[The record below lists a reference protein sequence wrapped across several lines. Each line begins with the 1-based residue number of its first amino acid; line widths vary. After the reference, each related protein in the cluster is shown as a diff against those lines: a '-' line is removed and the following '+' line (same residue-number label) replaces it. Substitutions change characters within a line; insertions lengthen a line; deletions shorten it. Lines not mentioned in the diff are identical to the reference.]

1 VSESD
6 VVAGALVHGRYK
18 LLERVGGGGMGHVFR
33 AEDTV
38 TRRVVAVK
46 LLHKELWSN
55 ADLTARLFQEA
66 RVISSIAH
74 PNIVEILAVDA
85 SAHGPFIAMEYLDGS
100 SVGSLLQLFGK
111 FDEQLV
117 ATIMIPLLS
126 ALDAAHGHGVIHRD
140 LKPENIFVCR
150 ERAGRGERGNVHLL
164 DFGIAKFQQGMAE
177 EAPRTRTGVVFGTPD
192 YLSPEQATGEG
203 PLDGRSD
210 LFSVGIVMYELLS
223 GRRPFTASTA
233 VATAF
238 RIVHATPPSF
248 ESLGLSVSGELRGV
262 VRKLLA
268 KSPNDRPASAREV
281 LEVLKLLHPD
291 TEARQSRLL
300 RLLQDADDKRKR
312 GSRPPLAIRS
322 KTPPALGIDGAGFR
336 SHGLSPRTH
345 GRCARGPV
353 LASID
358 GAIERTRGELDR
370 ERVVALLPDSH
381 AEELRRG
388 RPSVL
393 DAHDID
399 VVRRYIDTAGRV
411 LQLNDKTFRDMGRD
425 ALLYELAPFVRTLI
439 RPAEFYDT
447 LNRMVAILKSLFDFG
462 LWSITRAEATEYG
475 PPRASSAHQATIR
488 ITGFELIPNNL
499 RLWLLGVISGI
510 LEAAGNTGV
519 EVSADRS
526 AGTNLEIEVV
536 ANS

>member
-1 VSESD
+1 MTESD
-6 VVAGALVHGRYK
+6 LVAGALVHGRYK

-38 TRRVVAVK
+38 THRVVAVK
-46 LLHKELWSN
+46 LLHKELWTN

-85 SAHGPFIAMEYLDGS
+85 SAHGPFIAMEYLDGN

-164 DFGIAKFQQGMAE
+164 DFGIAKFQQATAE

-203 PLDGRSD
+203 RLDGRSD

-268 KSPNDRPASAREV
+268 KSPSDRPASAREV
-281 LEVLKLLHPD
+281 LEVLQLLHPD

-300 RLLQDADDKRKR
+300 RLLQEADDKRKR

-322 KTPPALGIDGAGFR
+322 KTPPALGIDGGGFR

-353 LASID
+353 LASLD
-358 GAIERTRGELDR
+358 GAIERMRGELDR

-411 LQLNDKTFRDMGRD
+411 LHLNDKTFREMGRD
-425 ALLYELAPFVRTLI
+425 ALLYELAPFVRTLV
-439 RPAEFYDT
+439 RPAEFNDT
-447 LNRMVAILKSLFDFG
+447 LNRMTAILKSLFDFG
-462 LWSITRAEATEYG
+462 IWSVSRAETPGYG
-475 PPRASSAHQATIR
+475 ASSILQATIR
-488 ITGFELIPNNL
+488 ISGFELVPNNL
-499 RLWLLGVISGI
+499 RVWLLGVVSGI
-510 LEAAGNTGV
+510 LEAAGNTSV
-519 EVSADRS
+519 EVNAGQS
-526 AGTNLEIEVV
+526 AGTNLEIEIV
-536 ANS
+536 AHS